1 MVTINCPSAV
11 ISATLPVIS
20 SAFLGQMQCYTFKV
34 PLLTLDVLT
43 AALYEWGVFALILCK
58 DLKSIGA

>member
-1 MVTINCPSAV
+1 M
-11 ISATLPVIS
+11 PVIS